1 LSEVVVEPS
10 CAFISSQQYLLLVL
24 ACRLSLDIA
33 CLVVMQALRLL
44 QAPVLVLLLC
54 SIISSLVLPAAADCV
69 EGDPV
74 VTPCPSALA
83 AAQALTG
90 NNAQLPVSNAAFD
103 GACTAGG
110 VEGMLLITTFGCHHL
125 ATTMPLGKHIALA

>member
-1 LSEVVVEPS
+1 VH
-10 CAFISSQQYLLLVL
+10 
-24 ACRLSLDIA
+24 
-33 CLVVMQALRLL
+33 LVVLQALRLL
-44 QAPVLVLLLC
+44 QAPVLLLLLC
-54 SIISSLVLPAAADCV
+54 SSISSLVLPAAATCA

-103 GACTAGG
+103 GACTVGG
-110 VEGMLLITTFGCHHL
+110 VEGMLLIDTFGCHHL
-125 ATTMPLGKHIALA
+125 ATIMPLGKQDVRICICCETYTPIGRL